1 MIKANE
7 NKVKTAK
14 LVAYLRVSTIEQ
26 ADKGYGLDVQREAIT
41 KAAKELGAR
50 IVEWC
55 IDEGKSGTL
64 DASNRPGLT
73 EALGLV
79 RTGRADG
86 LIVRDLDRLARKV
99 SVQEPILAE
108 VWRNT
113 GASVYT
119 ASPAEEVQRDDPDD
133 PMRTAMREMAGVFA
147 GLERGLIV
155 KRLRDGRRT
164 KAANG
169 GHVNGPA
176 PYGYRTAPKGPNNPH
191 GALVEVPQEQA
202 ALQKMRKL
210 AAQGVPTR
218 EIARVLTAEGY
229 PTKRGGAWSSPTVSR
244 ILNRDTSRRASA

>member
-1 MIKANE
+1 MSNE
-7 NKVKTAK
+7 SNRCTIR

-26 ADKGYGLDVQREAIT
+26 AEHGYGLAAQ
-41 KAAKELGAR
+41 KAAIRSAAKQIGAR
-50 IVEWC
+50 IVAWC
-55 IDEGKSGTL
+55 SDEGMSGTREAT
-64 DASNRPGLT
+64 DRPGLT

-119 ASPAEEVQRDDPDD
+119 ASPTEEVHRDDPDD

-155 KRLRDGRRT
+155 KRLRDGRKT

-169 GHVNGPA
+169 GHINGPA
-176 PYGYRTAPKGPNNPH
+176 PYGYRTAKKGPDNPH
-191 GALVEVPQEQA
+191 GALVPVPAEQK
-202 ALQKMRKL
+202 ALQVMRSL
-210 AAQGVPTR
+210 AGQGLSTH
-218 EIARVLTAEGY
+218 EIAEILTTEGH
-229 PTKRGGAWSSPTVSR
+229 PTKRGGKWCSATVAR
-244 ILNRDTSRRASA
+244 ILKRDNTAKAAS

>member
-1 MIKANE
+1 MDRQQIRRRS
-7 NKVKTAK
+7 TK
-14 LVAYLRVSTIEQ
+14 LVAYVRVSTIEQ
-26 ADKGYGLDVQREAIT
+26 AEHGYGIAAQQAAIRS
-41 KAAKELGAR
+41 AAKQLDSR
-50 IVEWC
+50 IVAWC

-64 DASNRPGLT
+64 DATNRPGLT

-108 VWRNT
+108 VWRNA

-119 ASPAEEVQRDDPDD
+119 ASPAEELQRDDPDD

-164 KAANG
+164 KASNG

-191 GALVEVPQEQA
+191 GALVPVPAEQK
-202 ALQKMRKL
+202 ALRVMRSLSDKGL
-210 AAQGVPTR
+210 SAHDIA
-218 EIARVLTAEGY
+218 EILTAEQH
-229 PTKRGGAWSSPTVSR
+229 PTKRGGKWCSATVAR
-244 ILNRDTSRRASA
+244 ILKRDNTTKAAS